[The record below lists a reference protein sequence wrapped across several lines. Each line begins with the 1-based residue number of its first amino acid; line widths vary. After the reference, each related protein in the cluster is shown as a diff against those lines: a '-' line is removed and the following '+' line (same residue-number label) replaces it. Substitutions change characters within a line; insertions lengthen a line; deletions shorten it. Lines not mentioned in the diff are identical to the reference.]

1 MKKLV
6 PLGLVV
12 LLAGCMAGDIQ
23 TVIQVAMS
31 KDPSAAISKIAT
43 QKAVNYTSKELAK
56 IISDFLKRVEKD
68 WGNESKVPSPKEYVK
83 YTQNYK
89 SMAYVNFDT
98 GEILVQTIDNENPN
112 DSLKNAI
119 ISTLL
124 TPEDPRAIDL
134 YSDAQIKLSGTPY
147 LYKTVMD
154 HTGNYIRS
162 VKRAENFADFLI
174 SNQLQ
179 TKQVN
184 IDNKLQNIRFVSI
197 QMVKN
202 HMNIRAKKYEP
213 LVNKYSEQYNISKN
227 LVFAIMQTESDFNPF
242 AVSSANAIGL
252 MQIVP
257 TSAGRDVYQFI
268 YNKNQTPDREFLYD
282 ASNNIKFG
290 TVYLHLLDNK
300 YLNQIKDPI
309 VREYCTI
316 AGYNTGAGNVLRVF
330 ANDKNEAFSVIN
342 TMTPS
347 QIYDELRQNL
357 PYEETK
363 KYLDKVLTNKKNFIN
378 I

>member
-12 LLAGCMAGDIQ
+12 LLAGCTAGDIQ

>member
-1 MKKLV
+1 
-6 PLGLVV
+6 
-12 LLAGCMAGDIQ
+12 
-23 TVIQVAMS
+23 
-31 KDPSAAISKIAT
+31 
-43 QKAVNYTSKELAK
+43 
-56 IISDFLKRVEKD
+56 
-68 WGNESKVPSPKEYVK
+68 
-83 YTQNYK
+83 
-89 SMAYVNFDT
+89 MAYVNFDT

>member
-12 LLAGCMAGDIQ
+12 LLAGCTAGDIQ

-154 HTGNYIRS
+154 HTGNYMRS

-316 AGYNTGAGNVLRVF
+316 AGYNTGAGNVLRIF